1 MDFDENDE
9 LVAVLPIHYSAALA
23 PNVHMHQFPLLLRPL
38 ETPPSAILS
47 GKRISARIK
56 PNVGRLEILVPADTR
71 PEVWSV
77 EKSRDFG
84 SARAEDDH
92 EKNQAIQSKGGED
105 EEPRLSEVRLRSENI
120 PQKGTHML
128 GVVRNGKLHL
138 HPISETHQLRP
149 TLTYLD
155 ILSKKTRRSR
165 GTGSG
170 SDSDDGPP
178 PDPDEPAPLNT
189 IKKEKKAVGEAKEVH
204 VSARKTDD
212 KAGVSAQG
220 GLSAVRREMLQIIRA
235 EEDEA
240 WDTLEF
246 CDLNTQSSGDAF
258 EGIFSQSNEILRCQ
272 TNITAFLKEIRGL

>member
-1 MDFDENDE
+1 MDLDKNDE

-23 PNVHMHQFPLLLRPL
+23 PNVHMHQFPLLMRPL

-77 EKSRDFG
+77 EKSREFG

-92 EKNQAIQSKGGED
+92 EKNQGMQSKGRED

-120 PQKGTHML
+120 PQKGIHML
-128 GVVRNGKLHL
+128 GVVRDGNIFCPSSSIFFSYARIAVGKLHL

-155 ILSKKTRRSR
+155 ILSKKNRRSR

-178 PDPDEPAPLNT
+178 PDPDEPAPLST

-212 KAGVSAQG
+212 KAGVSTQG

-246 CDLNTQSSGDAF
+246 CDLNV
-258 EGIFSQSNEILRCQ
+258 ISNRTL
-272 TNITAFLKEIRGL
+272 